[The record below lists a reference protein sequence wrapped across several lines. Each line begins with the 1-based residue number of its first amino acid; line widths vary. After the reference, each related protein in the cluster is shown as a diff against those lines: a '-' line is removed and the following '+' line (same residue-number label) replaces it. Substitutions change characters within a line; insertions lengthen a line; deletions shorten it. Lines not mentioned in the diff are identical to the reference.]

1 MDCMLHMEHESN
13 TGVENILGF
22 FWHEQLLPFP
32 EKSAKANLKAK
43 EQKFSSKHVKTGQM
57 GQAVGNTS

>member
-1 MDCMLHMEHESN
+1 MEHESN

-57 GQAVGNTS
+57 G